1 MTNQIAKRF
10 KTQLTVASV
19 LMVTLIS
26 GCASKVDV
34 LDEQKTINEFV
45 ASAAVADQLSGA
57 DETNWWHALK
67 SEQLNQLVSDALAKN
82 YDLKTSQLVQK
93 Q

>member
-67 SEQLNQLVSDALAKN
+67 SEQLNQLVSDLS
-82 YDLKTSQLVQK
+82 LIHI
-93 Q
+93 

>member
-34 LDEQKTINEFV
+34 LDEQKN
-45 ASAAVADQLSGA
+45 S
-57 DETNWWHALK
+57 
-67 SEQLNQLVSDALAKN
+67 
-82 YDLKTSQLVQK
+82 
-93 Q
+93 